1 MSRYGGLWGE
11 TDTQV
16 FAAAGRAML
25 RDVRLV
31 TSGSLYSNGYGYS
44 VLLTFLVHLTGLSVA
59 RVQLFGSAV
68 LAVWI
73 ILPAWLAY
81 RELTGSTRGATMATV
96 LILVQPEFL
105 FPILRGTHEKFTRGL
120 MFLCIYLLMRSIR
133 WRGEWRRYAA
143 ALLAFYLTVYALISF
158 NNLFATSFILALILS
173 LALSL
178 FPHLLN
184 RRLVDEGAP
193 TRLRLIYAAGIGLT
207 LAFLFTFYV
216 YAPARHSLYLLDS
229 IVGRISLLFLEVGQT
244 AFNPYQTISSGWTNR
259 FAYLV
264 VSVANWLLLTVSF
277 ALWSVRTVTWLRR
290 RDRPMGS
297 RAMLLW
303 SLYGAFG
310 FLGAV
315 SILVD
320 LSGAIAANLQHRMF
334 PSFAMVAAALVAD
347 RVASM
352 RLRVLS
358 PSARRLTYGVLK
370 IIVAFL
376 GMVAVIKATNE
387 PAVSNKWTYYAPA
400 ELVATAWSR
409 GASPGS
415 VTWVSID
422 ERLRA
427 AIGICCGWE
436 DDGKLYDIWRP
447 DIGTRT
453 YMVSDVVRARAR
465 RLEFAL
471 PIESDSLRVYDNG
484 AAEIYRLR
492 PRTPFQR

>member
-1 MSRYGGLWGE
+1 
-11 TDTQV
+11 
-16 FAAAGRAML
+16 
-25 RDVRLV
+25 
-31 TSGSLYSNGYGYS
+31 
-44 VLLTFLVHLTGLSVA
+44 
-59 RVQLFGSAV
+59 
-68 LAVWI
+68 
-73 ILPAWLAY
+73 
-81 RELTGSTRGATMATV
+81 
-96 LILVQPEFL
+96 
-105 FPILRGTHEKFTRGL
+105 
-120 MFLCIYLLMRSIR
+120 
-133 WRGEWRRYAA
+133 
-143 ALLAFYLTVYALISF
+143 
-158 NNLFATSFILALILS
+158 
-173 LALSL
+173 
-178 FPHLLN
+178 
-184 RRLVDEGAP
+184 
-193 TRLRLIYAAGIGLT
+193 
-207 LAFLFTFYV
+207 
-216 YAPARHSLYLLDS
+216 
-229 IVGRISLLFLEVGQT
+229 
-244 AFNPYQTISSGWTNR
+244 
-259 FAYLV
+259 
-264 VSVANWLLLTVSF
+264 
-277 ALWSVRTVTWLRR
+277 
-290 RDRPMGS
+290 
-297 RAMLLW
+297 
-303 SLYGAFG
+303 
-310 FLGAV
+310 
-315 SILVD
+315 
-320 LSGAIAANLQHRMF
+320 MF